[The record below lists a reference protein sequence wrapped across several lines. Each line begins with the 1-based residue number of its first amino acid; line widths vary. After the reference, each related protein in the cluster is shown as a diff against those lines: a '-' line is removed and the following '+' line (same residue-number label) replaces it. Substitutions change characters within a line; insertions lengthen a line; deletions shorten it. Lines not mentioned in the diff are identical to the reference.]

1 MDDFKKMYG
10 FQNKIQGVLSK
21 VKATNQNDLFDQ
33 LLAYWWVSE
42 NWIISE
48 KQKIYFPKQDAKYD
62 AGRGILYQNLN
73 VLLDQ
78 L

>member
-1 MDDFKKMYG
+1 MDDIRKMDYFKI
-10 FQNKIQGVLSK
+10 KIQGVLSK

-48 KQKIYFPKQDAKYD
+48 KHKIYFPKQEAKYD